1 MKDKLLRLNLYVGLV
16 IFIVSVILLSRQ
28 LAFMKTWFYCFAWWS
43 FILVMDSLNFRIRKF
58 SPLSESTKTFLY
70 SAFISV
76 FVWLIF
82 ELFNL
87 RLKNW
92 HYHDLPAF
100 FMERW
105 LGYFIAFASVIP
117 ALREISC
124 FIEGFLKKKN
134 LALFR
139 IKPSPPFLK
148 ACVFLGVFFIFL
160 SISWPRLFFPL
171 VWLCFIFL
179 LEPLNFWLKN
189 ETFLADAANKNWT
202 RIWSWILAGLAA
214 GFFWELWNFFA
225 GSHWEY
231 SLPYLNFGHVFHMP
245 VFGYTGFMP
254 FALEVFAFYQLFVW
268 ARKELEKRILIKT
281 LLFIFFIFCYLVC
294 FYLIDS
300 YSQNGS

>member
-1 MKDKLLRLNLYVGLV
+1 MKEKILRFNLYLGLL
-16 IFIVSVILLSRQ
+16 IFAISAILLILQIS
-28 LAFMKTWFYCFAWWS
+28 FIKTWFYCIAWWS
-43 FILVMDSLNFRIRKF
+43 FILVMDSLNFRIRKV
-58 SPLSESTKTFLY
+58 SPLSESTKTFLF

-92 HYHDLPAF
+92 HYHDLPPHLF
-100 FMERW
+100 ERW

-117 ALREISC
+117 ALREISY
-124 FIEGFLKKKN
+124 FFEGLLKKKSPV
-134 LALFR
+134 LFR
-139 IKPSPPFLK
+139 LKVSPPFLK
-148 ACVFLGVFFIFL
+148 LCVFSGILFIFL
-160 SISWPRLFFPL
+160 AVSWPRLFFPL

-189 ETFLADAANKNWT
+189 ATFLADQERKNWT

-214 GFFWELWNFFA
+214 GFLWELWNSFA

-231 SLPYLNFGHVFHMP
+231 SLPYLNFWRVFHMP

-254 FALEVFAFYQLFVW
+254 FALETFAFYQLF
-268 ARKELEKRILIKT
+268 ARVQKELEKRILLKT
-281 LLFIFFIFCYLVC
+281 LIFIFLILFYLGC
-294 FYLIDS
+294 FHLIDS
-300 YSQNGS
+300 FSRG

>member
-1 MKDKLLRLNLYVGLV
+1 MKEKILRLNLYFGIIIFAISTGLL
-16 IFIVSVILLSRQ
+16 ILQIS
-28 LAFMKTWFYCFAWWS
+28 FMKTWFYCFAWWS
-43 FILVMDSLNFRIRKF
+43 FILVTDSVNFRKKKV
-58 SPLSESTKTFLY
+58 SPLSESTQGFLF

-92 HYHDLPAF
+92 HYHDLPSYF
-100 FMERW
+100 IERW
-105 LGYFIAFASVIP
+105 LGYFIAFTSVIP
-117 ALREISC
+117 ALREIS
-124 FIEGFLKKKN
+124 FFTEGLLRKKS

-139 IKPSPPFLK
+139 LKVTPPFLK
-148 ACVFLGVFFIFL
+148 LCVFLGILFIL
-160 SISWPRLFFPL
+160 LTISWPRLFFPL

-179 LEPLNFWLKN
+179 LEPLNYWLKN
-189 ETFLADAANKNWT
+189 ETLISNLVKNNWT
-202 RIWSWILAGLAA
+202 RLWSWILAGLVA

-231 SLPYLNFGHVFHMP
+231 SLPYLDFWRVFHMP

-254 FALEVFAFYQLFVW
+254 FALETFAFYQLFTGIQ
-268 ARKELEKRILIKT
+268 KKLEKRILIKA
-281 LLFIFFIFCYLVC
+281 LIFIFFVFFYLGC

-300 YSQNGS
+300 YSLVP

>member
-1 MKDKLLRLNLYVGLV
+1 MKEKILRSNLYFGLL
-16 IFIVSVILLSRQ
+16 IFVLSAMLLILQNS
-28 LAFMKTWFYCFAWWS
+28 FVKTWFYCFAWWS
-43 FILVMDSLNFRIRKF
+43 FILVMDSVNFRIRKV
-58 SPLSESTKTFLY
+58 SPLSESTQGFLF

-87 RLKNW
+87 RLRNW
-92 HYHDLPAF
+92 HYHDLPSHF
-100 FMERW
+100 IERW

-117 ALREISC
+117 AIREIAC
-124 FIEGFLKKKN
+124 FIEEFLKKKS

-139 IKPSPPFLK
+139 VKVTPRFLK
-148 ACVFLGVFFIFL
+148 FCVLLGVLFML
-160 SISWPRLFFPL
+160 LTISWPRLFFPL

-189 ETFLADAANKNWT
+189 ATFLADQEKKDWA
-202 RIWSWILAGLAA
+202 RIWSWVLAGLAA
-214 GFFWELWNFFA
+214 GIFWELWNSFA

-231 SLPYLNFGHVFHMP
+231 SLPYLNFWRIFHMP

-254 FALEVFAFYQLFVW
+254 FALEIFAFYQLFTGIQ
-268 ARKELEKRILIKT
+268 KKLEKRILIKV
-281 LLFIFFIFCYLVC
+281 LILIFFVFFYLGC

-300 YSQNGS
+300 FSLG